1 MHPVAERLWR
11 AMPKIAQDTIATSV
25 DRARGVKAPP
35 TPLPDPAKP
44 YRVLIGP
51 VNYAGQGHLWARAL
65 ESTGL
70 VSAKNYVH
78 SGNNPLGYPA
88 DFTMSWRT
96 AEHSRAWQ
104 KDMVETLSNHYT
116 HVFFEACMPVLG
128 GLFKGDILKQVEL
141 LESRGLT
148 VGMIGHGNEIRLPS
162 AHVAR
167 EPWSQFRDGVWE
179 SVDIIEPVA
188 AGNLELLERL
198 QRPTFVS
205 TAGLLEDVPSAKL
218 IGVIVDPDRWANDE
232 PLLVRDRIRVV
243 HAPTNPKLKGTT
255 HVAPVAR
262 KLHDEG
268 VIEYVE
274 LEGIPHSEM
283 PRVFA
288 EADVVL
294 DQFRVGDYGVAA
306 CETMAAGRVVL
317 AHVSEQVREE
327 VERQAGMPLPIPET
341 TLDSVE
347 EVLRDIASIDG
358 RERYRRIAAQGPE
371 FVRRLHDGR
380 FSRGVLMDF
389 IAGTATAESDGSGN
403 RG

>member
-1 MHPVAERLWR
+1 MHPAAERLWHLV
-11 AMPKIAQDTIATSV
+11 PKAAQDAIASSV
-25 DRARGVKAPP
+25 DRARGVTPP
-35 TPLPDPAKP
+35 ETPVPDLSKP

-51 VNYAGQGHLWARAL
+51 VNYAGQGNLWARAL
-65 ESTGL
+65 EASGL

-78 SGNNPLGYPA
+78 SENNPLGYPA

-104 KDMVETLSNHYT
+104 RDMVATLSKHYT

-128 GLFKGDILKQVEL
+128 GLFDGDIGRQVEL

-179 SVDIIEPVA
+179 HVEVIEPVA
-188 AGNLELLERL
+188 AGNIALLERL
-198 QRPTFVS
+198 RRPTFVS
-205 TAGLLEDVPSAKL
+205 TAGLLEDVPAAQFL
-218 IGVIVDPDRWANDE
+218 GVIVDPDRWANDK
-232 PLLVRDRIRVV
+232 PLLVRDRPKVV

-255 HVAPVAR
+255 HIAPVAR
-262 KLHDEG
+262 RLHEEG
-268 VIEYVE
+268 LIEYVE

-283 PRVFA
+283 PAVFTD
-288 EADVVL
+288 ADVVL

-306 CETMAAGRVVL
+306 CEAMAAGRVVL
-317 AHVSEQVREE
+317 AHISEQVRAE

-341 TLDSVE
+341 TLDNIE
-347 EVLRDIASIDG
+347 DVLRDIAANRD
-358 RERYRRIAAQGPE
+358 RYREIAASGPA
-371 FVRRLHDGR
+371 FVRRLHDGE
-380 FSRGVLMDF
+380 FSRTVLMQDF
-389 IAGTATAESDGSGN
+389 IKA
-403 RG
+403 

>member
-1 MHPVAERLWR
+1 MHPAAERLWR
-11 AMPKIAQDTIATSV
+11 LMPKAAQDAVATSV
-25 DRARGVKAPP
+25 DRLRGVTPPP
-35 TPLPDPAKP
+35 TPLPDPSKP
-44 YRVLIGP
+44 YRVLVGP
-51 VNYAGQGHLWARAL
+51 VNYAGQGYLWSRAL

-104 KDMVETLSNHYT
+104 RDMVETLTRHYT

-128 GLFKGDILKQVEL
+128 GLFGGNIPKQVEL
-141 LESRGLT
+141 LESRGLQ

-179 SVDIIEPVA
+179 SVEVIEPVA
-188 AGNLELLERL
+188 AGNLALLDEL

-205 TAGLLEDVPSAKL
+205 TAGLLEDVPFAKL

-232 PLLVRDRIRVV
+232 PLLERERIRVV

-255 HVAPVAR
+255 HIAPIAR

-268 VIEYVE
+268 VIEYIE
-274 LEGIPHSEM
+274 LEGVPHSEM

-288 EADVVL
+288 DADVVL

-317 AHVSEQVREE
+317 AHVSDQVRAE

-347 EVLRDIASIDG
+347 AVLRDLASPAG
-358 RERYRRIAAQGPE
+358 RARYREIAAQGPA
-371 FVRRLHDGR
+371 FVRRLHSGA
-380 FSRGVLMDF
+380 FSRRVLMDF
-389 IAGTATAESDGSGN
+389 ITESAGS
-403 RG
+403 